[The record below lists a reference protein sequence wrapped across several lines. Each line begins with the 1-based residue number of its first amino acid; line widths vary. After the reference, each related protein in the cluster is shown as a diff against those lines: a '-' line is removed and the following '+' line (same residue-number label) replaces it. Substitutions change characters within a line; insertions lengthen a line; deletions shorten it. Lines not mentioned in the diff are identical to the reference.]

1 MKLMSQKDQY
11 PSTKEILYLLGM
23 GVLLTASIVMPGLG
37 YADRA
42 LHKAKRKYDWDQNQ
56 KEWKKFNLKLLRRNL
71 KRLQNQKIV
80 KIVIENKQETLKLTQ
95 KGHTKYL
102 TFKLEELSLKGKS
115 WDGKWHLVIYD
126 INKLKRSAQDSFR
139 RILKQIN
146 FFPLQKSV
154 YLTPYKCTDEV
165 VYLREYFH
173 IGEEVLLL
181 EINKLE
187 NEKFYKDY
195 FGL

>member
-1 MKLMSQKDQY
+1 MSQKDQY
-11 PSTKEILYLLGM
+11 PSMKEILYLLGM
-23 GVLLTASIVMPGLG
+23 GALLTASIVMPGLG
-37 YADRA
+37 YAAGSLYRT
-42 LHKAKRKYDWDQNQ
+42 KRKYDWAQNQ
-56 KEWKKFNLKLLRRNL
+56 KEWKKFNIKLLRRNL
-71 KRLQNQKIV
+71 RRLQDQKIV
-80 KIVIENKQETLKLTQ
+80 EIVNENDQEIIKLTQ

-115 WDGKWHLVIYD
+115 WDGKWRLVIYD

-139 RILKQIN
+139 RVLKQIN

-154 YLTPYKCTDEV
+154 YLTPYKCIDEIE
-165 VYLREYFH
+165 YLREYFN
-173 IGEEVLLL
+173 IGQEVLLL

>member
-1 MKLMSQKDQY
+1 MSQKDQY
-11 PSTKEILYLLGM
+11 PTTKEILYLLGM
-23 GVLLTASIVMPGLG
+23 GALLTASIVMPGLG
-37 YADRA
+37 YAAGA
-42 LHKAKRKYDWDQNQ
+42 LYKAKRRYDWAKDQ

-80 KIVIENKQETLKLTQ
+80 EIVTENEQEVVKLTQ

-102 TFKLEELSLKGKS
+102 TFKLEELSLKGKY
-115 WDGKWHLVIYD
+115 WDGKWRLVIYD

-139 RILKQIN
+139 RVLKQIN

-154 YLTPYKCTDEV
+154 YLTPYKCSDEV
-165 VYLREYFH
+165 EYLREYFN

-181 EINKLE
+181 EINRIE